1 MVSRYDPRPEPRAM
15 QSLVIQPAM
24 YGALR
29 SLLVGAHALPLATV
43 LRGAR
48 SLGRSFGGSRL
59 NRVRV
64 SRAVDR
70 LAVAMPELEYEQRY
84 ELVIQSYG
92 HLAMLAVELAV
103 LPRYLSEDAWSD
115 YIELGSLDEVIRPL
129 IDDEPTLLLTGH
141 CGNWEAL
148 GYTMALLGFRMH
160 VLYRPLDLRPADA
173 WLRQTRSRRGLE
185 LVDKFGAM
193 HKLPGLLSAGESIGI
208 VADQNAGD
216 RGMQV
221 PFMGRLASSYKS
233 IGLMAIQHRAKII
246 VGNARRLEMNPNE
259 RVKLKYRIEIY
270 DRINPEDWESHP
282 DPLFYITARYR
293 RAIEQSVRKAPE
305 QYLWMHRIWKSRPR
319 HERLN
324 KPFPKNLR
332 EKLESLPWMT
342 DQEVE
347 QIVDRSDRDR
357 AYMLEHNITHFK

>member
-1 MVSRYDPRPEPRAM
+1 M

-24 YGALR
+24 YAALR
-29 SLLVGAHALPLATV
+29 SVLIGAHALPLPVV

-48 SLGRSFGGSRL
+48 ALGRSFGQSRM
-59 NRVRV
+59 NRARV
-64 SRAVDR
+64 DLAVDR
-70 LAVAMPELEYEQRY
+70 LRVAMPAMNKDQRS
-84 ELVIQSYG
+84 ELVAKSYE
-92 HLAMLAVELAV
+92 HLAMLGVELAV
-103 LPRYLSEDAWSD
+103 MPRYLSEDAWTD
-115 YIELGSLDEVIRPL
+115 YIELGSLDRVIRPL
-129 IDDEPTLLLTGH
+129 IDDRPTLLLTGH
-141 CGNWEAL
+141 CGNWEVL

-193 HKLPGLLSAGESIGI
+193 HKLPGLLAKGESVGF

-216 RGMQV
+216 RGLQV

-233 IGLMAIQHRAKII
+233 IGLMAIQHRARII
-246 VGNARRLEMNPNE
+246 VGSAQRMAMNPDQHS
-259 RVKLKYRIEIY
+259 KLKYHIEIH
-270 DRINPEDWESHP
+270 DRIDPEDWESHP

-332 EKLESLPWMT
+332 AKLESLPWMST
-342 DQEVE
+342 NEVE
-347 QIVDRSDRDR
+347 QIVERSDMDR
-357 AYMLEHNITHFK
+357 AYMLEKNITHFK

>member
-1 MVSRYDPRPEPRAM
+1 M
-15 QSLVIQPAM
+15 QSLVAQPAM
-24 YGALR
+24 YTALR
-29 SLLVGAHALPLATV
+29 SALIAAHTLPLPTV
-43 LRGAR
+43 LRGAKAI
-48 SLGRSFGGSRL
+48 GRTFGGSRF
-59 NRVRV
+59 NRKRV
-64 SRAVDR
+64 GLAVDR
-70 LAVAMPELEYEQRY
+70 LGVAMPGLDVEERE
-84 ELVIQSYG
+84 ELVLRSYE
-92 HLAMLAVELAV
+92 HLAMLAIELAV
-103 LPRYLSEDAWSD
+103 LPRYLTEDAWTD
-115 YIELGSLDEVIRPL
+115 YIELGSLNKVIRPL
-129 IDDEPTLLLTGH
+129 LDDQPSLLLTGH

-148 GYTMALLGFRMH
+148 GFTMALLGFRMH
-160 VLYRPLDLRPADA
+160 VLYRPLDLRPADK

-193 HKLPGLLSAGESIGI
+193 HKLPELMEAGESIGI

-221 PFMGRLASSYKS
+221 PFFGRLASSYKS

-246 VGNARRLEMNPNE
+246 VGNARRLETNPNE
-259 RVKLKYRIEIY
+259 SVKLKYRIEIY
-270 DRINPEDWESHP
+270 DRIDPEDWESQP

-324 KPFPKNLR
+324 KPFPKILR
-332 EKLESLPWMT
+332 GKLESLPWMT
-342 DQEVE
+342 DDEIE

-357 AYMLEHNITHFK
+357 AYMVEHGITHFK